1 MEHSVCHIYT
11 VQTHQFTEKK
21 KLSNIIYENMGK
33 SELTFL
39 RTSHSI
45 EGESLAEFIAD
56 DEEYRLGVLQL
67 LESLKMNEIDYVRFE

>member
-1 MEHSVCHIYT
+1 MLTC
-11 VQTHQFTEKK
+11 
-21 KLSNIIYENMGK
+21 ENMGK
-33 SELTFL
+33 GESTFL

-67 LESLKMNEIDYVRFE
+67 LESLKKERNRLRSIRVTKYSRNEKRW